1 MKKYK
6 LIKEY
11 PDSLKKGTIVSK
23 DQLGNYIT
31 EKPLF
36 IIESIVVENYP
47 EFWEEVIELVT
58 EVKRNRDGVTF
69 KIGEKVKSVDDI
81 LTIKYF
87 THDGTFVHFKE
98 VDEHDATDNLVKIEE
113 EGFTIK
119 KMIELDKK
127 HVPHL
132 MKEEPNYIITAFRS
146 IIFPDAIWS
155 ITKNDAYMRDGCTEW
170 SLKSMIVDEAMEI
183 YSVKNKNGEEFTIG
197 EEVGVKINQPYSI
210 QTIKSFKIINDTMTV
225 ETDKGMGSINLL
237 RKFTKTPDIITSFNL
252 GEPLFT
258 TVDGLKIY
266 RGQDVTLYI
275 IDGEGYK
282 TVDVENFNE
291 EDAKVAERYKCFA
304 NKMFLAEQIEQ
315 NKIKPILITNDGKR
329 IYEESEKIYAVLAKA
344 NWAQEKIPAC
354 NATYRNEDWKYF
366 STSEARINYIK
377 QNKPT
382 ISIADI
388 EKAYT
393 WDKSAPLYI
402 DFINNLK
409 RIVSE

>member
-47 EFWEEVIELVT
+47 EFWEEVKGFGD
-58 EVKRNRDGVTF
+58 VK
-69 KIGEKVKSVDDI
+69 
-81 LTIKYF
+81 
-87 THDGTFVHFKE
+87 
-98 VDEHDATDNLVKIEE
+98 
-113 EGFTIK
+113 
-119 KMIELDKK
+119 
-127 HVPHL
+127 
-132 MKEEPNYIITAFRS
+132 
-146 IIFPDAIWS
+146 
-155 ITKNDAYMRDGCTEW
+155 
-170 SLKSMIVDEAMEI
+170 
-183 YSVKNKNGEEFTIG
+183 
-197 EEVGVKINQPYSI
+197 
-210 QTIKSFKIINDTMTV
+210 
-225 ETDKGMGSINLL
+225 
-237 RKFTKTPDIITSFNL
+237 TSFNL

-258 TVDGLKIY
+258 TADGLKIY

-291 EDAKVAERYKCFA
+291 EDAKVAERYKCFS
-304 NKMFLAEQIEQ
+304 NKIFLAEQIEQ

-329 IYEESEKIYAVLAKA
+329 IYEESEKIYAVLTKA
-344 NWAQEKIPAC
+344 NWAQEKIPAY

-409 RIVSE
+409 RIVGE

>member
-1 MKKYK
+1 LDAYAKLAKCKVKKTRQYKNYKYKTSIKTMKKYK

-47 EFWEEVIELVT
+47 EFWEEV
-58 EVKRNRDGVTF
+58 
-69 KIGEKVKSVDDI
+69 
-81 LTIKYF
+81 
-87 THDGTFVHFKE
+87 
-98 VDEHDATDNLVKIEE
+98 
-113 EGFTIK
+113 
-119 KMIELDKK
+119 
-127 HVPHL
+127 
-132 MKEEPNYIITAFRS
+132 KEEPNYIITAFKS
-146 IIFPDAIWS
+146 IDS
-155 ITKNDAYMRDGCTEW
+155 KNSKLINICDDGRYY
-170 SLKSMIVDEAMEI
+170 EI
-183 YSVKNKNGEEFTIG
+183 KAKIGVFNLGEMLYGTNSVEDGSFIIHSVKNKNGEEFAIGDIVVFNIEGYRVGEPFSIDNFFINRDGVLLARSSKESTAICEDINTIA
-197 EEVGVKINQPYSI
+197 KSI
-210 QTIKSFKIINDTMTV
+210 LNVIK
-225 ETDKGMGSINLL
+225 
-237 RKFTKTPDIITSFNL
+237 SFNL

-275 IDGEGYK
+275 IDGEGYE

-344 NWAQEKIPAC
+344 NWAQQKIAAY

-409 RIVSE
+409 RIVGE

>member
-6 LIKEY
+6 HKQTGQVVT
-11 PDSLKKGTIVSK
+11 KGKDGLYHSK
-23 DQLGNYIT
+23 HGGYTLQRWI
-31 EKPLF
+31 F
-36 IIESIVVENYP
+36 ENSND
-47 EFWEEVIELVT
+47 WEEV
-58 EVKRNRDGVTF
+58 K
-69 KIGEKVKSVDDI
+69 
-81 LTIKYF
+81 
-87 THDGTFVHFKE
+87 
-98 VDEHDATDNLVKIEE
+98 
-113 EGFTIK
+113 GFG
-119 KMIELDKK
+119 D
-127 HVPHL
+127 V
-132 MKEEPNYIITAFRS
+132 
-146 IIFPDAIWS
+146 
-155 ITKNDAYMRDGCTEW
+155 
-170 SLKSMIVDEAMEI
+170 
-183 YSVKNKNGEEFTIG
+183 
-197 EEVGVKINQPYSI
+197 
-210 QTIKSFKIINDTMTV
+210 
-225 ETDKGMGSINLL
+225 
-237 RKFTKTPDIITSFNL
+237 ITSFNL

-304 NKMFLAEQIEQ
+304 NKIFLAEQIEK

-366 STSEARINYIK
+366 STPEARINYIK

-388 EKAYT
+388 EKAYM